1 MSEETTIPIEELRAL
16 REDFERKYCLYA
28 ENQVADLIEE
38 YTNE

>member
-1 MSEETTIPIEELRAL
+1 MSDGSTIPIEELRAL

-28 ENQVADLIEE
+28 QNQVANLIEE